1 MKFSRKTLST
11 VITVV
16 AGLVLLAALPSAVV
30 DTFETGRIYLF
41 SRQFVEELPQRFTGP
56 GRLRFILQPAVAVF
70 LGIRGGRLDAR
81 MGRAPYLYG
90 LLTGAD
96 DRKALL
102 RSGLIA
108 VRDLVSMSIVFDVVA
123 QFLIYGR
130 VYPGAAVVLGPVLIC
145 LPYSVAR
152 ALTVRAM
159 RLLR

>member
-1 MKFSRKTLST
+1 MKFNRRTLST
-11 VITVV
+11 IITVV
-16 AGLVLLAALPSAVV
+16 AGLVLLAALPSAIV

-41 SRQFVEELPQRFTGP
+41 SHQFLEELPQRFTGP
-56 GRLRFILQPAVAVF
+56 GRMRFILQPAVAVF
-70 LGIRGGRLDAR
+70 LGIRGGRLDAQ
-81 MGRAPYLYG
+81 MGRSPYLYA

-96 DRKALL
+96 DRRALL
-102 RSGLIA
+102 RSGLAA

-152 ALTVRAM
+152 ALTLRVM

>member
-1 MKFSRKTLST
+1 MKFSRSTLST
-11 VITVV
+11 VVTVV

-41 SRQFVEELPQRFTGP
+41 SHEFLDDLPQRFTGP
-56 GRLRFILQPAVAVF
+56 GRMRFILQPAVAVF
-70 LGIRGGRLDAR
+70 LGIRGGRIDAQT
-81 MGRAPYLYG
+81 GRLPYLYA

-102 RSGLIA
+102 KSGLAA
-108 VRDLVSMSIVFDVVA
+108 VRNLVAMSIVFDVIA

-145 LPYSVAR
+145 LPYAMAR
-152 ALTVRAM
+152 ALSLRAM